1 MNNSKEKKKYHSCRY
16 GEYPTYQT
24 HAPKVMTLIF
34 FTGIS
39 DLQSQ
44 RKPIVVCFILHAISK
59 QLLQL
64 ITDIKE
70 MDSEE
75 SRPGSSASNSSS
87 SSVESNENIENG
99 SVSSSHKSRSKS
111 VNSNSSSASSSRE
124 HSPESQNAV
133 LKEPQSPMQDS
144 EQDNDSQS
152 RSVSRA
158 SNRSD
163 VSNNTSEGRENGSV
177 NSRQSSEQPNQNYSR
192 EQSVSPTRGSRS
204 RNSSVSSVPDAT
216 NVEQLR
222 NDAINISHEDLSDV
236 SDLDSAAASPMNDRV
251 DVRKLQIFWFCV
263 CIVVIYVEFYL

>member
-1 MNNSKEKKKYHSCRY
+1 MEKKYHSCRY

-24 HAPKVMTLIF
+24 QAPTVMTLIF
-34 FTGIS
+34 
-39 DLQSQ
+39 SQ
-44 RKPIVVCFILHAISK
+44 AFLTFSHNENQLLFVCFILHAISK

-87 SSVESNENIENG
+87 SSVESNENVENG

-133 LKEPQSPMQDS
+133 LKEPQSPMQDY
-144 EQDNDSQS
+144 EQDNDDSQS
-152 RSVSRA
+152 RSMSRA

-163 VSNNTSEGRENGSV
+163 VSNNSSEGRENGSV
-177 NSRQSSEQPNQNYSR
+177 NSRQSSEQPNQIYSR

-216 NVEQLR
+216 NTEQLR

-236 SDLDSAAASPMNDRV
+236 SDLDSAAASPMNDKV
-251 DVRKLQIFWFCV
+251 DVRKLKIF
-263 CIVVIYVEFYL
+263 